1 MTWVVFVL
9 ALLFGAAAGGL
20 WIWGRVADGKQ
31 RAYLFAGGAIALIQ
45 ALTFGVMATYPSI
58 QSPGY
63 IVALVVVG
71 AGLVGALALLAKKAG
86 D

>member
-1 MTWVVFVL
+1 MTWVTFVL
-9 ALLFGAAAGGL
+9 ALLFGVAAGGL
-20 WIWGRVADGKQ
+20 WIWGRVAEGKQ

-63 IVALVVVG
+63 IVVLVVVG
-71 AGLVGALALLAKKAG
+71 VGLVGSLAYLARRAG
-86 D
+86 N